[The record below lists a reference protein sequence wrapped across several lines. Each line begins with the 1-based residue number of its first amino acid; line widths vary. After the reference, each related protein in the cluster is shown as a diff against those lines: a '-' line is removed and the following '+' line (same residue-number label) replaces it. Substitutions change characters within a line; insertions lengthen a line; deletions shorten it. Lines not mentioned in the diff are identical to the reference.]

1 MAKKDTLTF
10 KESMVEGNYLRTLT
24 KEEKKEYKKRTVDEK
39 RKIIHEFNPEKFQ
52 PSNNGGNKFVSWVKK
67 HKIWSGIIALI
78 IISCIVGP
86 FMDEEEQAKSGEP
99 KKETATKV
107 SSKEDA
113 EKDKQ
118 EKADKQSK
126 EDKTKKDAEAKKDK
140 PKKPLTDEDKLKKN
154 IKDESVTLKDLEF
167 VNGGDEIHITIEASS
182 AMSKKSTLRVMK
194 VKTADTLYALKK
206 SELNFSTAN
215 IYVSPPDEEQYAMT
229 SRWTYDDVKEI
240 DEDSTYTLPD
250 EMEEKADGFML
261 NSYFR

>member
-1 MAKKDTLTF
+1 MKEDKKSKNDWLFGCGGCLGIIIILGLVLFLFMGCMADMTEEQEKEDKKQVS
-10 KESMVEGNYLRTLT
+10 K
-24 KEEKKEYKKRTVDEK
+24 EKKEST
-39 RKIIHEFNPEKFQ
+39 
-52 PSNNGGNKFVSWVKK
+52 
-67 HKIWSGIIALI
+67 
-78 IISCIVGP
+78 
-86 FMDEEEQAKSGEP
+86 
-99 KKETATKV
+99 KKENKEQKQATVEKEKTEKNE
-107 SSKEDA
+107 SSND
-113 EKDKQ
+113 
-118 EKADKQSK
+118 SK
-126 EDKTKKDAEAKKDK
+126 NK
-140 PKKPLTDEDKLKKN
+140 PSKSLTDEDKLKKN

-206 SELNFSTAN
+206 SGLNFSTAN

-229 SRWTYDDVKEI
+229 SRWTYDDVNEI